1 MGLLL
6 VILGGVGGAALRYV
20 IEKGV
25 FQVWRRDPFP
35 WVPFTVNF
43 AGCFV
48 LGVLLGRATAS
59 GLPVSVYVL
68 LGAAIT
74 AFSVFGHQLIELLQR
89 GLHAMAGL
97 RALTGWLVGTGAA
110 VAGVVVGMR

>member
-6 VILGGVGGAALRYV
+6 VILGGVGGAALRYF

-25 FQVWRRDPFP
+25 FQVWRGDPFP
-35 WVPFTVNF
+35 WAPFAVNL

-48 LGVLLGRATAS
+48 LGVLLSRATVS
-59 GLPVSVYVL
+59 DLPLSVYVL
-68 LGAAIT
+68 LGGAIT
-74 AFSVFGHQLIELLQR
+74 AFSVFGHQLVELLQR

-110 VAGVVVGMR
+110 VVGVVVGMR